1 MKEEQHT
8 MDNLQIIKNPIA
20 SRIIFIRGQYVM
32 LDKDIARLY
41 VMETRA
47 INQAV
52 KRNPIKFPERFVF
65 QLTREETDLLASF
78 ISDSSMSQDV
88 ILNEDSDSMSQNV
101 ILKRGQNIKK
111 CPLVFTEQGANML
124 ATVLK
129 GDMAAEIS
137 VRIMDAFYAMRNYL
151 RENAPVLM
159 RLSNLEQSHHQLM
172 LQVQRVEETLDAFPK
187 SEQIK
192 TGVFF
197 DNQMFDARVLL
208 ENLTKSAQNRIIL
221 VDDYID
227 AGILQ
232 LFHDMAPF
240 AAIDCYVKSVRQ
252 TVTMQGDFVKFAAQ
266 YPQSHCQLHTFE
278 KSHDRWLIVDDK
290 VYHFGASLK
299 DLGKRWFAFA
309 LIEDPMV
316 CRHIINSL
324 T

>member
-1 MKEEQHT
+1 MN
-8 MDNLQIIKNPIA
+8 NLPVTQNPIA
-20 SRIIFIRGQYVM
+20 SRIIFIREQYVM

-41 VMETRA
+41 MLETRA
-47 INQAV
+47 VNQAV

-65 QLTREETDLLASF
+65 QLTREETDSLAAF
-78 ISDSSMSQDV
+78 INESSMSQDV
-88 ILNEDSDSMSQNV
+88 TLNSGSTSMSHGV

-151 RENAPVLM
+151 RENAPVLL
-159 RLSNLEQSHHQLM
+159 RLSNLEQSHQQLM
-172 LQVQRVEETLDAFPK
+172 LQVQHVEETLSAFPK
-187 SEQIK
+187 PDQIK

-208 ENLTKSAQNRIIL
+208 ENLTRDAQMRIIL

-227 AGILQ
+227 AGILH
-232 LFHDMAPF
+232 LFHDMAPT
-240 AAIDCYVKSVRQ
+240 ATIDCYVKRIHQ
-252 TVTMQGDFVKFAAQ
+252 TATLKEDFAKFALQ
-266 YPQSHCQLHTFE
+266 YPNSPCQLHTFE
-278 KSHDRWLIVDDK
+278 KSHDRWLIIDDK

-299 DLGKRWFAFA
+299 DLGKRWFAFS
-309 LIEDPMV
+309 LIEDTAI
-316 CRHIINSL
+316 CLHIINSL
-324 T
+324 K